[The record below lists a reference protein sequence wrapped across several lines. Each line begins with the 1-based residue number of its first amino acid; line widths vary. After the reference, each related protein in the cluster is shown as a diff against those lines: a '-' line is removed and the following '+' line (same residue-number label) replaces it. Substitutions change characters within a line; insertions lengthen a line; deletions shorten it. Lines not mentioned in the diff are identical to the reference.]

1 MAPAALWDR
10 IAVETQGS
18 FSFISSDRLAFRHC
32 PAAHLA
38 ETAVQLQK
46 SALSSMILHK
56 EAEAQTQEFIDM
68 RCHRNEYLIL
78 IGQSRH
84 SLVRYFCVMTNEMQP

>member
-1 MAPAALWDR
+1 MAPAALWDH

-18 FSFISSDRLAFRHC
+18 FSFISSERLAFRHC

-46 SALSSMILHK
+46 SALSSMILHNVR
-56 EAEAQTQEFIDM
+56 I
-68 RCHRNEYLIL
+68 HRHGKGKRDAITMEYLIL
-78 IGQSRH
+78 IGQS
-84 SLVRYFCVMTNEMQP
+84 